1 MTKFDNIVG
10 ENGDEGNKS
19 APTCLYII
27 ALRVNIGYTM
37 MIMVLI
43 RARSVHPS
51 ARLNCGSDCEVRII
65 VSVIMVKQDIS
76 WKIFALYV
84 KRGKI
89 ICIPSSSFVHIFADL
104 QYLHPGLYI
113 FADLKYLQYL
123 HRGLYMFAL
132 RVNTRLSDNL
142 AFGFL
147 QQKIKNGDD
156 CCVDDNNY
164 INNNDMKTNLHF
176 CK

>member
-27 ALRVNIGYTM
+27 ALRVNIGCTM

-65 VSVIMVKQDIS
+65 VSVIMVKQDIF
-76 WKIFALYV
+76 WKIFAL
-84 KRGKI
+84 
-89 ICIPSSSFVHIFADL
+89 
-104 QYLHPGLYI
+104 
-113 FADLKYLQYL
+113 
-123 HRGLYMFAL
+123 
-132 RVNTRLSDNL
+132 
-142 AFGFL
+142 
-147 QQKIKNGDD
+147 
-156 CCVDDNNY
+156 
-164 INNNDMKTNLHF
+164 
-176 CK
+176 